1 MGAKVLP
8 SSDDNTSEKFD
19 ITGAFLII
27 IVMITLFGSLI
38 IGEDIGYVRPMIIT
52 GLMIAAVAMVIFIMV
67 EKRVPVPLLQLEI
80 FKNRLFS
87 LSIFCGF
94 ISFVAIFCS
103 NIIQPFYLQNV
114 MRLSPAVT
122 GMIMMT
128 FPLIL
133 SVVAPI
139 SGHLSDKIGSEFLTF
154 LGLLLTSAGLFLMS
168 TLNEHSDLLT
178 MIVFIAIMSL
188 GNGLFQSPNNSLVM
202 STVPPNKLGIAGSV
216 NALVRNL
223 GMVFGITL
231 ATTLLYNRMSHKLG
245 YDVVDYVQGQEEA
258 FIYGMRY
265 VYITAAVICTVG
277 ALLTAYRLY
286 TRRMN
291 KKSDVESYN
300 EH

>member
-1 MGAKVLP
+1 
-8 SSDDNTSEKFD
+8 
-19 ITGAFLII
+19 
-27 IVMITLFGSLI
+27 
-38 IGEDIGYVRPMIIT
+38 
-52 GLMIAAVAMVIFIMV
+52 
-67 EKRVPVPLLQLEI
+67 
-80 FKNRLFS
+80 
-87 LSIFCGF
+87 
-94 ISFVAIFCS
+94 
-103 NIIQPFYLQNV
+103 
-114 MRLSPAVT
+114 
-122 GMIMMT
+122 MIMMT